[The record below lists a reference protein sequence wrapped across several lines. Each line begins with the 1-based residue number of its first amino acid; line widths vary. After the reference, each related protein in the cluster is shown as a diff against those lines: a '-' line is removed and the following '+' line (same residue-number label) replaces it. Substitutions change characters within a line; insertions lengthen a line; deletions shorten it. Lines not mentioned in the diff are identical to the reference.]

1 MNSKTEAV
9 KIKIINKSDN
19 PLPEYATSG
28 SSGMDLRAFL
38 KEDLII
44 KPLERVVIPTGLYVE
59 IPDGYE
65 IQIRARSGLA
75 LKHGLSLPNGI
86 GTIDS
91 DYRGELGAIIIN
103 LSKEEYTVKSGDKI
117 AQMVLSKYE
126 KIQLEQ
132 VDVLDESKRGSG
144 GYGHTGY

>member
-44 KPLERVVIPTGLYVE
+44 KPLERVVIPTGLYVK

-91 DYRGELGAIIIN
+91 DYRGELGVIIIN